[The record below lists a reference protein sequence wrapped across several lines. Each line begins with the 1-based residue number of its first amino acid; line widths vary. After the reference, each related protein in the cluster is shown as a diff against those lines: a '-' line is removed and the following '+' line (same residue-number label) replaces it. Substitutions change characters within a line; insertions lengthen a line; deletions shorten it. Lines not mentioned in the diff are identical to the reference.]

1 VEGTA
6 MMGPRQVAQG
16 ALFYEFSIEDFVP
29 QDHPVRGIDRFLDL
43 TDVRP
48 LLAPFYSAHGRPS
61 IDPELMIRML
71 LLGYCQ
77 GIRSE
82 RRLCE
87 EVHVNL
93 AYRWFCRLDLADP
106 VPDHSTFSKN
116 RHGRFRASGL
126 FRHLFETVLR
136 RCIDEGLV
144 GGDSFGVD
152 ASLIPANANQTRG
165 VESKDGLPSDLTSR
179 AVDEYIETLND
190 AAFGASTKAIP
201 KYISPVDPAARWTGA
216 DGGAA
221 YFAYSTNYLVDL
233 DNAVIVDVEPTAPIR
248 PAEARAARHMI
259 DRVHDRFGIKPGKLV
274 GDTGYGSAEMLGWL
288 VEERRIAP
296 HIPVWDKSK
305 RTDGTFSR
313 DDFHYD
319 PATDT
324 YTCPGNQALQPYRRK
339 FSKPRSVNGGKDGFI
354 KYRASKHD
362 CDACPLK
369 QKCCPTQPARNVLRS
384 IHEAARD
391 VARDIRKTDAYMTS
405 FIQRRKVEMLFAHL
419 KRYIGLRMMRL
430 RGPKG
435 ANEQFHLAAT
445 AQNLRKLAKLVP
457 VPARV

>member
-1 VEGTA
+1 

-16 ALFYEFSIEDFVP
+16 ALFYEFSIEEFVP
-29 QDHPVRGIDRFLDL
+29 ADHPLRGIDRFLDL
-43 TDVRP
+43 SDVRP
-48 LLAPFYSAHGRPS
+48 LLASSYSSHGRPS

-93 AYRWFCRLDLADP
+93 AYRWFCRLDLTDP

-116 RHGRFRASGL
+116 RHGRFRESDL
-126 FRHLFETVLR
+126 FRHLFETVLQ
-136 RCIDEGLV
+136 RCLDEGLV
-144 GGDSFGVD
+144 GGESFGVD

-165 VESKDGLPSDLTSR
+165 IESKEGLPPDLTTR
-179 AVDEYIETLND
+179 VVEEYLETLDD
-190 AAFGASTKAIP
+190 AAFGGSTKVVP

-221 YFAYSTNYLVDL
+221 FFAYSTNYMVDL
-233 DNAVIVDVEPTAPIR
+233 DNAVIVDVEPSVPIR
-248 PAEARAARHMI
+248 TAEAFAARRMI
-259 DRVHDRFGIKPGKLV
+259 DRITDRFGMTPDKLV

-288 VEERRIAP
+288 VEERGIAP

-313 DDFHYD
+313 EDFVYD
-319 PATDT
+319 PATDS
-324 YTCPGNQALQPYRRK
+324 YTCLGNKELRTYRRN
-339 FSKPRSVNGGKDGFI
+339 FSKPRKPNGGKDGFI
-354 KYRASKHD
+354 RYRASKHD

-369 QKCCPTQPARNVLRS
+369 PQCCPGDPGRRVMRS
-384 IHEAARD
+384 VHEAARD

-419 KRYIGLRMMRL
+419 KRYIGVPMMRL

-435 ANEQFHLAAT
+435 AYEQFQLAAT

-457 VPARV
+457 QPALTG

>member
-1 VEGTA
+1 
-6 MMGPRQVAQG
+6 MMGPRQIAQG

-29 QDHPVRGIDRFLDL
+29 QDHLMRGIDRFLDL

-48 LLAPFYSAHGRPS
+48 LLAPFYSSHGRPS

-71 LLGYCQ
+71 LLGYCM

-93 AYRWFCRLDLADP
+93 AYRWFCRLDLADA

-116 RHGRFRASGL
+116 RHGRFRESGL
-126 FRHLFETVLR
+126 FRHLFETVLE

-144 GGDSFGVD
+144 GGESFGVD

-165 VESKDGLPSDLTSR
+165 IESKEGLPPDLTAR
-179 AVDEYIETLND
+179 VVDEYLEMLDD
-190 AAFGASTKAIP
+190 AAFGASTKVVP

-221 YFAYSTNYLVDL
+221 FFAYSTNYMVDL
-233 DNAVIVDVEPTAPIR
+233 DNAVIVDVEPSVPIR
-248 PAEARAARHMI
+248 TAEAFAARRMI
-259 DRVHDRFGIKPGKLV
+259 DRITNRFAMTPDKLV

-288 VEERRIAP
+288 VEERGIAP

-313 DDFHYD
+313 EDFIYD
-319 PATDT
+319 TATDS
-324 YTCPGNQALQPYRRK
+324 YTCPSGKRLQTYRRN
-339 FSKPRSVNGGKDGFI
+339 FSKPRKANGGKDGFI
-354 KYRASKHD
+354 RYRASKHD

-369 QKCCPTQPARNVLRS
+369 PQCCPGDPGRRLMRS
-384 IHEAARD
+384 VHEAARD

-405 FIQRRKVEMLFAHL
+405 FIERRKVEMLFAHL
-419 KRYIGLRMMRL
+419 KRYIGVATMRL

-435 ANEQFHLAAT
+435 AYEQFQLAAT

-457 VPARV
+457 STMPT

>member
-1 VEGTA
+1 
-6 MMGPRQVAQG
+6 MMGPKQVAQG
-16 ALFYEFSIEDFVP
+16 ALFYDFSIEEFVP
-29 QDHPVRGIDRFLDL
+29 GDHPLRGIDRFLDL
-43 TDVRP
+43 SEVRP
-48 LLAPFYSAHGRPS
+48 LLAPSYGSHGRPS
-61 IDPELMIRML
+61 IDPELMFRML

-93 AYRWFCRLDLADP
+93 AYRWFCKLDLTDP

-116 RHGRFRASGL
+116 RHGRFRESGL
-126 FRHLFETVLR
+126 FRHLFETVLQ

-165 VESKDGLPSDLTSR
+165 IDSKAGLPPDLTSR
-179 AVDEYIETLND
+179 AVDEYLETLDD
-190 AAFGASTKAIP
+190 AAFGGSTKVVP

-221 YFAYSTNYLVDL
+221 FFAYSTNCMVDL
-233 DNAVIVDVEPTAPIR
+233 DNAVIVDVEPSVPIR
-248 PAEARAARHMI
+248 TAETFAARRMI
-259 DRVHDRFGIKPGKLV
+259 DRISERFGMSPRKLV

-288 VEERRIAP
+288 VEERCIAP

-313 DDFHYD
+313 EDFVFD
-319 PATDT
+319 PATDS
-324 YTCPGNQALQPYRRK
+324 YTCPAGKTLKTSWRN
-339 FSKPRSVNGGKDGFI
+339 FTTPRATNVSKDGLI
-354 KYRASKHD
+354 RYRARKQD
-362 CDACPLK
+362 CDACALK
-369 QKCCPTQPARNVLRS
+369 AQCCPTQPARKVLRS
-384 IHEAARD
+384 VHEAARD
-391 VARDIRKTDAYMTS
+391 IARDIRKTDAYMTS

-419 KRYIGLRMMRL
+419 KRYIGVPEMRL

-435 ANEQFHLAAT
+435 AYEQFQLAAT
-445 AQNLRKLAKLVP
+445 AQNLRKLAKLAP
-457 VPARV
+457 KPQPTG

>member
-1 VEGTA
+1 
-6 MMGPRQVAQG
+6 MMGPKQVAQG
-16 ALFYEFSIEDFVP
+16 ALFYEFSVEEFVP
-29 QDHPVRGIDRFLDL
+29 RDHPVRGIDRFLDL
-43 TDVRP
+43 MEVRP
-48 LLAPFYSAHGRPS
+48 LLAPFYSSHGRPS

-87 EVHVNL
+87 EVHVNV
-93 AYRWFCRLDLADP
+93 AYRWFCKLDLADP

-116 RHGRFRASGL
+116 RHGRFRESGL
-126 FRHLFETVLR
+126 FRHLFETILQ
-136 RCIDEGLV
+136 RCMDEGLV
-144 GGDSFGVD
+144 GGHSFGVD

-165 VESKDGLPSDLTSR
+165 VESKQGLPSDLTSR
-179 AVDEYIETLND
+179 AIDEYIETLND

-233 DNAVIVDVEPTAPIR
+233 DNAVILDVEPTAPIR

-259 DRVHDRFGIKPGKLV
+259 DRVHDRFGIKPNKLV

-288 VEERRIAP
+288 VDDRQIAP

-305 RTDGTFSR
+305 RTDGTFPR
-313 DDFHYD
+313 DDFTYNPGSD
-319 PATDT
+319 N
-324 YTCPGNQALQPYRRK
+324 YTCPAGNTLEKSRRN
-339 FSKPRSVNGGKDGFI
+339 FTKPRATNVSKDGLI
-354 KYRASKHD
+354 RYRARKQD
-362 CDACPLK
+362 CDACHLK
-369 QKCCPTQPARNVLRS
+369 AQCCPTQPARKVLRS
-384 IHEAARD
+384 VHEAARD

-457 VPARV
+457 EPMPA

>member
-1 VEGTA
+1 
-6 MMGPRQVAQG
+6 MMGPKQVAQG
-16 ALFYEFSIEDFVP
+16 ALFYEFSVEEFVP
-29 QDHPVRGIDRFLDL
+29 RDHPVRGIDRFLDL
-43 TDVRP
+43 TEVRP
-48 LLAPFYSAHGRPS
+48 LLAPFYSSHGRPS

-87 EVHVNL
+87 EVHVNV
-93 AYRWFCRLDLADP
+93 AYRWFCKLDLADP

-116 RHGRFRASGL
+116 RHGRFRESGL
-126 FRHLFETVLR
+126 FRHLFETILQ
-136 RCIDEGLV
+136 RCMDEGLV
-144 GGDSFGVD
+144 GGHSFGVD

-165 VESKDGLPSDLTSR
+165 VESKQGLPSDLTSR
-179 AVDEYIETLND
+179 AIDEYIETLND

-233 DNAVIVDVEPTAPIR
+233 DNAVILDVEPTAPIR

-259 DRVHDRFGIKPGKLV
+259 DRVHDRFGIKPNKLV

-288 VEERRIAP
+288 VDDRQIAP

-305 RTDGTFSR
+305 RTDGTFPR
-313 DDFHYD
+313 DDFTYNPGSD
-319 PATDT
+319 N
-324 YTCPGNQALQPYRRK
+324 YTCPAGNTLEKSRRN
-339 FSKPRSVNGGKDGFI
+339 FTKPRATNVSKDGLI
-354 KYRASKHD
+354 RYRARKQD
-362 CDACPLK
+362 CDACHLK
-369 QKCCPTQPARNVLRS
+369 AQCCPTQPARKVLRS
-384 IHEAARD
+384 VHEAARD

-457 VPARV
+457 EPMPA

>member
-1 VEGTA
+1 

-16 ALFYEFSIEDFVP
+16 ALFYEFSIEEFVP
-29 QDHPVRGIDRFLDL
+29 QDHPMRGIDRFLDL
-43 TDVRP
+43 TEVRP
-48 LLAPFYSAHGRPS
+48 MLAPYYSSHGRPS

-71 LLGYCQ
+71 LLGYCM

-87 EVHVNL
+87 EIHVNL
-93 AYRWFCRLDLADP
+93 AYRWFCKLDLADP
-106 VPDHSTFSKN
+106 VPDHSSFSKN
-116 RHGRFRASGL
+116 RHGRFRESGL
-126 FRHLFETVLR
+126 FRHLFETVLQ
-136 RCIDEGLV
+136 RCMDEGLV
-144 GGDSFGVD
+144 GGHSFGVD

-165 VESKDGLPSDLTSR
+165 IDSKEGLPPELTSR
-179 AVDEYIETLND
+179 VLDEYLETLDD
-190 AAFGASTKAIP
+190 AAFGGSTKVVP

-221 YFAYSTNYLVDL
+221 FFAYSTNYMVDL
-233 DNAVIVDVEPTAPIR
+233 DNAVIVDVEPSVPIR
-248 PAEARAARHMI
+248 TAEAFAARRMI
-259 DRVHDRFGIKPGKLV
+259 DRVTDRFDMTPDKLV

-288 VEERRIAP
+288 VEERGIAP

-313 DDFHYD
+313 EDFVYD
-319 PATDT
+319 PATDS
-324 YTCPGNQALQPYRRK
+324 YTCPGGKVLQTYRRN
-339 FSKPRSVNGGKDGFI
+339 FSTPRKANGGKDGFI
-354 KYRASKHD
+354 RYRASKHD
-362 CDACPLK
+362 CDICPLK
-369 QKCCPTQPARNVLRS
+369 PQCCPKDNGRRLMRS
-384 IHEAARD
+384 VHEAARD

-419 KRYIGLRMMRL
+419 KRYIGVRMMRL

-435 ANEQFHLAAT
+435 AYEQFQLAAT

-457 VPARV
+457 KPAPT

>member
-1 VEGTA
+1 
-6 MMGPRQVAQG
+6 MMGPKQVAQG
-16 ALFYEFSIEDFVP
+16 ALFYEFSVEEFVP
-29 QDHPVRGIDRFLDL
+29 RDHPVRGIDRFLDL
-43 TDVRP
+43 MEVRP
-48 LLAPFYSAHGRPS
+48 LLAPFYSSHGRPS

-87 EVHVNL
+87 EVHVNV
-93 AYRWFCRLDLADP
+93 AYRWFCKLDLADP

-116 RHGRFRASGL
+116 RHGRFRESGL
-126 FRHLFETVLR
+126 FRHLFETILQ
-136 RCIDEGLV
+136 RCMDEGLV
-144 GGDSFGVD
+144 GGHSFGVD

-165 VESKDGLPSDLTSR
+165 VESKQGLPSDLTSR
-179 AVDEYIETLND
+179 AIDEYIETLND

-233 DNAVIVDVEPTAPIR
+233 DNAVILDVEPTAPIR

-259 DRVHDRFGIKPGKLV
+259 DRVHDRFGIKPNKLV

-288 VEERRIAP
+288 VDDRQIAP

-305 RTDGTFSR
+305 RTDGTFPR
-313 DDFHYD
+313 DDFTYNPGSD
-319 PATDT
+319 N
-324 YTCPGNQALQPYRRK
+324 YTCPAVNTLEKSRRN
-339 FSKPRSVNGGKDGFI
+339 FTKPRATNVSKDGLI
-354 KYRASKHD
+354 RYRARKQD
-362 CDACPLK
+362 CDACHLK
-369 QKCCPTQPARNVLRS
+369 AQCCPTQPARKVLRS
-384 IHEAARD
+384 VHEAARD

-457 VPARV
+457 EPMPA

>member
-1 VEGTA
+1 

-16 ALFYEFSIEDFVP
+16 ALFYEFSIEGFVP

-48 LLAPFYSAHGRPS
+48 LLAPYYSANGRPS

-71 LLGYCQ
+71 LLGYCM

-93 AYRWFCRLDLADP
+93 AYRWFCKLDLGDP

-116 RHGRFRASGL
+116 RHGRFRESGL
-126 FRHLFETVLR
+126 FRHLFEVVLQ
-136 RCIDEGLV
+136 RCMDEGLV
-144 GGDSFGVD
+144 GGHSFGVD

-165 VESKDGLPSDLTSR
+165 VESKDGLPADLASR
-179 AVDEYIETLND
+179 AVDEYLETLD
-190 AAFGASTKAIP
+190 DVAFGAATKVVP
-201 KYISPVDPAARWTGA
+201 KYISPADPAARWTGA

-221 YFAYSTNYLVDL
+221 YFAYSTNYMVDL

-248 PAEARAARHMI
+248 PAEARAARDMI
-259 DRVHDRFGIKPGKLV
+259 DRVHERFGMKPDKLV
-274 GDTGYGSAEMLGWL
+274 GDTGYGSADMLGWL
-288 VEERRIAP
+288 VEDRKIAP

-313 DDFHYD
+313 EDFVYD
-319 PATDT
+319 PTTDS
-324 YTCPGNQALQPYRRK
+324 YACPGGQTLQPHRRK
-339 FSKPRSVNGGKDGFI
+339 FSKPRVANGGKDGFI
-354 KYRASKHD
+354 KYRASKLD

-369 QKCCPTQPARNVLRS
+369 PRCCPTQPARNLLRS
-384 IHEAARD
+384 VHEAARD

-405 FIQRRKVEMLFAHL
+405 FIERRKVEMLFAHL

-435 ANEQFHLAAT
+435 ATEQFQLAAT

-457 VPARV
+457 ETAQT

>member
-1 VEGTA
+1 
-6 MMGPRQVAQG
+6 MMGSRQVAQG
-16 ALFYEFSIEDFVP
+16 ALFYEFSIEAFVP
-29 QDHPVRGIDRFLDL
+29 QDHLMRGIDRFLDL

-48 LLAPFYSAHGRPS
+48 LLAPFYSSHGRPS

-71 LLGYCQ
+71 LLGYCM

-93 AYRWFCRLDLADP
+93 AYRWFCRLDLADA

-116 RHGRFRASGL
+116 RHGRFRESGL
-126 FRHLFETVLR
+126 FRHLFETVLQ

-144 GGDSFGVD
+144 GGHSFGVD

-165 VESKDGLPSDLTSR
+165 IESKEGLPPELSAR
-179 AVDEYIETLND
+179 VIDEYLETLDD
-190 AAFGASTKAIP
+190 AAFGASTKVIP
-201 KYISPVDPAARWTGA
+201 KYISPADPAARWTGA

-221 YFAYSTNYLVDL
+221 FFAYSTNYMVDL
-233 DNAVIVDVEPTAPIR
+233 DNAVIVDVEPSVPIR
-248 PAEARAARHMI
+248 TAEAFAARRMI
-259 DRVHDRFGIKPGKLV
+259 DRITDRFDMTPDKLV

-288 VEERRIAP
+288 VEERGIAP

-313 DDFHYD
+313 EDFIYD
-319 PATDT
+319 TATDS
-324 YTCPGNQALQPYRRK
+324 YTCPSGKRLQTYRRN
-339 FSKPRSVNGGKDGFI
+339 FSKPRKANGGKDGFI
-354 KYRASKHD
+354 RYRASKHD

-369 QKCCPTQPARNVLRS
+369 PQCCPKDNGRRLMRS
-384 IHEAARD
+384 VHEASRD
-391 VARDIRKTDAYMTS
+391 VARDIRKTDAYVTS

-419 KRYIGLRMMRL
+419 KRYIGIATMRL

-435 ANEQFHLAAT
+435 AYEQFQLAAT

-457 VPARV
+457 EASPA

>member
-1 VEGTA
+1 

-16 ALFYEFSIEDFVP
+16 ALFYEFSIEEFVP
-29 QDHPVRGIDRFLDL
+29 QDHPMRGIDRFLDL
-43 TDVRP
+43 TEVRP
-48 LLAPFYSAHGRPS
+48 MLAPYYSSHGRPS

-71 LLGYCQ
+71 LLGYCM

-87 EVHVNL
+87 EIHVNL
-93 AYRWFCRLDLADP
+93 AYRWFCKLDLADP
-106 VPDHSTFSKN
+106 VPDHSSFSKN
-116 RHGRFRASGL
+116 RHGRFRESGL
-126 FRHLFETVLR
+126 FRHLFETVLQ
-136 RCIDEGLV
+136 RCMDEGLV
-144 GGDSFGVD
+144 GGHSFGVD

-165 VESKDGLPSDLTSR
+165 IDSKEGLPLELTSR
-179 AVDEYIETLND
+179 VLDEYLETLDD
-190 AAFGASTKAIP
+190 AAFGGSTKVVP

-221 YFAYSTNYLVDL
+221 FFAYSTNYMVDL
-233 DNAVIVDVEPTAPIR
+233 DNAVIVDVEPSVPIR
-248 PAEARAARHMI
+248 TAEAFAARRMI
-259 DRVHDRFGIKPGKLV
+259 DRVTDRFDMTPDKLV

-288 VEERRIAP
+288 VEERGIAP

-313 DDFHYD
+313 EDFVYD
-319 PATDT
+319 PATDS
-324 YTCPGNQALQPYRRK
+324 YTCPGGKVLQTYRRN
-339 FSKPRSVNGGKDGFI
+339 FSTPRKANGGKDGFI
-354 KYRASKHD
+354 RYRASKHD
-362 CDACPLK
+362 CDICPLK
-369 QKCCPTQPARNVLRS
+369 PQCCPKDNGRRLMRS
-384 IHEAARD
+384 VHEAARD

-419 KRYIGLRMMRL
+419 KRYIGVRMMRL

-435 ANEQFHLAAT
+435 AYEQFQLAAT

-457 VPARV
+457 TPAPT